1 MEHFLTEIEAFCERH
16 QMAETRFGDL
26 ALKDKPFVRQVREGR
41 RVWPETQDK
50 VRAWMAAF
58 EAQQQAA

>member
-1 MEHFLTEIEAFCERH
+1 
-16 QMAETRFGDL
+16 MAETRFGEL
-26 ALKDKPFVRQVREGR
+26 ALKDKPFVKQVREGR

-58 EAQQQAA
+58 EAEKQAA